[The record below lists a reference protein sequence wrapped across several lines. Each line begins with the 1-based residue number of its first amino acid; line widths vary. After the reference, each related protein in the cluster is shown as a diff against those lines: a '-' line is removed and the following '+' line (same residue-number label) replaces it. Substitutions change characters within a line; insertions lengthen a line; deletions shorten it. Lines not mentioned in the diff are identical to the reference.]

1 MFGPLGPGVLQ
12 YADEGLVVAYLDP
25 IGKVGFVVM
34 ALNGRDALADLEG
47 PDASSNG
54 ENRSTDPGYA
64 VTSSSNEAPVAES
77 SDRRPS
83 GSSTSTDPDSA
94 D

>member
-1 MFGPLGPGVLQ
+1 MLGPLGPGVLQ

-25 IGKVGFVVM
+25 ISKVGFVVM
-34 ALNGRDALADLEG
+34 ALNGRDALADLDG
-47 PDASSNG
+47 FGASSDG
-54 ENRSTDPGYA
+54 ENRLTDPGYA

>member
-1 MFGPLGPGVLQ
+1 VLGPLGPGVLQ

-34 ALNGRDALADLEG
+34 ALNGRDALADLDG
-47 PDASSNG
+47 FGASSDG
-54 ENRSTDPGYA
+54 ENRLTDPGYA

>member
-1 MFGPLGPGVLQ
+1 MLGPLGPSVLQ

-34 ALNGRDALADLEG
+34 ALNGRDTLADLEG
-47 PDASSNG
+47 PDVSSNG

-64 VTSSSNEAPVAES
+64 VTSASNEAPVAES
-77 SDRRPS
+77 SD
-83 GSSTSTDPDSA
+83 PDSA

>member
-1 MFGPLGPGVLQ
+1 VLGPLGPGVLQ

-25 IGKVGFVVM
+25 ISKVGFVVM
-34 ALNGRDALADLEG
+34 ALNGRDALADLDG
-47 PDASSNG
+47 FGASSDG
-54 ENRSTDPGYA
+54 EDRSTDPGYA
-64 VTSSSNEAPVAES
+64 VISSSNEAPVAES

>member
-1 MFGPLGPGVLQ
+1 VLGPLGPGVLQ

-34 ALNGRDALADLEG
+34 ALNGRDALADLDG
-47 PDASSNG
+47 FGASSDG
-54 ENRSTDPGYA
+54 EDRSTDPGYA

>member
-1 MFGPLGPGVLQ
+1 VLQ

-34 ALNGRDALADLEG
+34 ALNGRDALADLDG
-47 PDASSNG
+47 FGASSDG
-54 ENRSTDPGYA
+54 ENRLTDPGYA